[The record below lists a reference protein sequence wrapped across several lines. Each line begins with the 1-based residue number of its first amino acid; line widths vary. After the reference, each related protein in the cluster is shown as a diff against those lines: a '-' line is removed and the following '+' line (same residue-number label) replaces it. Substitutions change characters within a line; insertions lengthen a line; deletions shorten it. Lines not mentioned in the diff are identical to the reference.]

1 MNQHYNGSSVCDI
14 LSSNLQKNTLINV
27 DIVVMK
33 QNNISLI
40 SWEFFALQFE
50 TIDSNTLCKIIY
62 SFVGQISKIIKPYKE
77 WIKLLKYAMN
87 IIWNQ

>member
-1 MNQHYNGSSVCDI
+1 MNDMNQHHNGSSVCDI
-14 LSSNLQKNTLINV
+14 LSSKLQKNTLINV

-40 SWEFFALQFE
+40 SWEFYALQFE

-62 SFVGQISKIIKPYKE
+62 SFVGQTQK
-77 WIKLLKYAMN
+77 
-87 IIWNQ
+87 

>member
-1 MNQHYNGSSVCDI
+1 MWYSFFEVA
-14 LSSNLQKNTLINV
+14 KNALINV
-27 DIVVMK
+27 DIVVME

-40 SWEFFALQFE
+40 SWEFYALEFE

-77 WIKLLKYAMN
+77 WIKSLNYAMN
-87 IIWNQ
+87 IIWNE